1 MRYLFRAVMLTGLFL
16 SMISCAGGP
25 NFMPYETVF
34 YAQLGDKLDQI
45 GSNLPE
51 LKVAFTDEKQFMIP
65 DYIDVPSSVQ
75 IYRNKVYI
83 ADKYNKRVSVFNMN
97 RDPVT
102 NLTIPNKGDGYEFDI
117 PFQVILNKYGEIFVL
132 ASVSNS
138 ALEDVYEQ
146 YYIYKFSIY
155 GKFIYRIGVSGIN
168 TGPMEYPDR
177 VDVDLFGN
185 LYVYI
190 REENDEQL
198 SWVVKRFLPSGEMSF
213 EFRTDYLSQTH
224 TDGDKTFM
232 VVYSDVYN
240 LKNDEKLLLF
250 SQQYLVKKKDQPVDI
265 PTEVYNNLNLYSI
278 LQNSMEKTIY
288 RSADN
293 MDSLLGVTRD
303 DKVVTYSYDEKN
315 KGLRFRF
322 LDLSDN
328 PYSQSLFYAPHIMDY
343 AMTMGYFIDIRGE
356 IYSIVIK
363 DGEYFVILHW
373 IKINP

>member
-1 MRYLFRAVMLTGLFL
+1 MQYLFRAVMLTGLFL

-34 YAQLGDKLDQI
+34 YAQLGSKPDQV

-65 DYIDVPSSVQ
+65 DYIDVPSSIQ

-102 NLTIPNKGDGYEFDI
+102 NLIIPNKGDGYEFDI
-117 PFQVILNKYGEIFVL
+117 PFQVILNKYGEIFIL
-132 ASVSNS
+132 ASVSN
-138 ALEDVYEQ
+138 ANLADIYEQ

-155 GKFIYRIGVSGIN
+155 GKFVYRIGVNGIN
-168 TGPMEYPDR
+168 TGPMAYPDR

-185 LYVYI
+185 LYAYI
-190 REENDEQL
+190 REENNEQL

-224 TDGDKTFM
+224 TEGDKTFM

-240 LKNDEKLLLF
+240 LMNDEKLLLF
-250 SQQYLVKKKDQPVDI
+250 SQQYLIKKKDVPVDI
-265 PTEVYNNLNLYSI
+265 PTEVYSSLNLYSI

-315 KGLRFRF
+315 KGIRFRF
-322 LDLSDN
+322 LDLTDT
-328 PYSQSLFYAPHIMDY
+328 PASQSVFYSPHIMDY
-343 AMTMGYFIDIRGE
+343 AITMGYFIDIRGE
-356 IYSIVIK
+356 IYSAVIK

>member
-34 YAQLGDKLDQI
+34 YAQLGDKPDQV

-132 ASVSNS
+132 ASVSNTT
-138 ALEDVYEQ
+138 LEDVYEQ

-190 REENDEQL
+190 REENEEQM

-224 TDGDKTFM
+224 TEGDKTFM
-232 VVYSDVYN
+232 VVYGDVYN

-265 PTEVYNNLNLYSI
+265 PTEVYNSLNLYSI

-328 PYSQSLFYAPHIMDY
+328 PYSQNLFYAPHIMDY

-373 IKINP
+373 IKKNP